1 MTGHDTTNRETKMNA
16 NQTMILNDAAKIA
29 RRLRREATVESHRAA
44 EALMIRAWKLIYA
57 AA

>member
-1 MTGHDTTNRETKMNA
+1 MTGHDTNNRETKMNA
-16 NQTMILNDAAKIA
+16 TQTQILNDAAKIA

-44 EALMIRAWKLIYA
+44 EALMIRAWKLIDA

>member
-1 MTGHDTTNRETKMNA
+1 MNVT
-16 NQTMILNDAAKIA
+16 QSQILKDAAKIA

-44 EALMIRAWKLIYA
+44 EALMIRAWKMIDA

>member
-1 MTGHDTTNRETKMNA
+1 MTGHDTTNRETTMNA
-16 NQTMILNDAAKIA
+16 TQTLILNDAAKIA

-44 EALMIRAWKLIYA
+44 EALMIRAFQLIDA

>member
-1 MTGHDTTNRETKMNA
+1 MNGNDTNKETTMNA
-16 NQTMILNDAAKIA
+16 NQKMILNDAAKIA

-44 EALMIRAWKLIYA
+44 EALMIRAWKLIDA

>member
-1 MTGHDTTNRETKMNA
+1 MTGHDTNKETTMNA
-16 NQTMILNDAAKIA
+16 TQTQILNDAAKIA

-44 EALMIRAWKLIYA
+44 EALMIRAWKMIDA

>member
-16 NQTMILNDAAKIA
+16 NQKMILKDASRLAN
-29 RRLRREATVESHRAA
+29 RLRREATVESHRAA
-44 EALMIRAWKLIYA
+44 EALMIRAWKMIDA

>member
-16 NQTMILNDAAKIA
+16 TQTMILKDAAKIA
-29 RRLRREATVESHRAA
+29 NRLRREATVESHRAA
-44 EALMIRAWKLIYA
+44 EALMIRAWKLIDA